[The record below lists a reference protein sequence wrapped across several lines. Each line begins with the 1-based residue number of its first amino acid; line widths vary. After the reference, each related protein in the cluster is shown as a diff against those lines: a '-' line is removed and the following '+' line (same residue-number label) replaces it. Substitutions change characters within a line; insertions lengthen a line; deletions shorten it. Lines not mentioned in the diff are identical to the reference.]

1 MPTVTVNGNTPYYC
15 TLRYSAGVPGALSIG
30 CDLGTPAEPPAPSL
44 VIGDVDLDGTVDVK
58 DATMLQDCLENP
70 ESFEKLTS
78 KQRKAA
84 DVNGDGVVDD
94 KDLTALRNF
103 LKLIT
108 INGPDVVCAQQ
119 DYEFT
124 VTPPAGVTLDPQFR
138 YNTDTSG
145 RSADLEIDD
154 DGVGHG
160 TVSVEWYDL
169 QTNCFT
175 LTAHGTGPN
184 GDTVRGT
191 KTVRVAPEHI
201 YVDGVCG
208 CGAVKTV
215 TVTVPFTITVKQGG
229 SAAPRKTVFELELV
243 DNQGKTLSF
252 DGVTVSGTMTT
263 TNGKGDYE
271 GNMTFT
277 GPSQQLRNMLG
288 EGAFVRQVNGGK
300 ANWTYDDTV
309 WGLWLFD
316 GAAYATADSAGFIV
330 LILPTTKND
339 AGDYYIDWD
348 SLDLEKDVLKQMTFT
363 NIYTRSTYRP
373 SGNGSNT
380 GTITSPQTGDNSNLA
395 VWFALLAVSAAGV
408 MGAGVYSKRRRS
420 SR

>member
-1 MPTVTVNGNTPYYC
+1 MKK
-15 TLRYSAGVPGALSIG
+15 RILSILL
-30 CDLGTPAEPPAPSL
+30 CLCMVLMLCPVSAFAEHI
-44 VIGDVDLDGTVDVK
+44 IGDVNLDGEVTVK
-58 DATMLQDCLENP
+58 DATMLQNYLEGL
-70 ESFEKLTS
+70 ESLSDEAL
-78 KQRKAA
+78 AVA
-84 DVNGDGVVDD
+84 DFNGDGVVDD
-94 KDLTALRNF
+94 EDLTALRSF
-103 LKLIT
+103 LNPVI
-108 INGPDVVCAQQ
+108 IDGPDVVCAQQ

-124 VTPPAGVTLDPQFR
+124 VKVANGVTLDPKFR
-138 YNTDTSG
+138 YDAGASG
-145 RSADLEIDD
+145 SERDLTIDD

-160 TVSVEWYDL
+160 VVSAEWYDL

-191 KTVRVAPEHI
+191 KTVRVSPEHL

-263 TNGKGDYE
+263 TNGKGDYD
-271 GNMTFT
+271 GILTIT
-277 GPSQQLRNMLG
+277 GPEQTLRQKLK
-288 EGAFVRQVNGGK
+288 EGVFVRQVNGGK

-316 GAAYATADSAGFIV
+316 GAA
-330 LILPTTKND
+330 
-339 AGDYYIDWD
+339 
-348 SLDLEKDVLKQMTFT
+348 
-363 NIYTRSTYRP
+363 
-373 SGNGSNT
+373 
-380 GTITSPQTGDNSNLA
+380 
-395 VWFALLAVSAAGV
+395 
-408 MGAGVYSKRRRS
+408 
-420 SR
+420 

>member
-1 MPTVTVNGNTPYYC
+1 MVLMLCPVT
-15 TLRYSAGVPGALSIG
+15 AF
-30 CDLGTPAEPPAPSL
+30 AEHI
-44 VIGDVDLDGTVDVK
+44 IGDVNLDGEVTVT
-58 DATMLQDCLENP
+58 DATMLQKYLEGQIDFNNVQ
-70 ESFEKLTS
+70 L
-78 KQRKAA
+78 AVA
-84 DVNGDGVVDD
+84 DYNGDGVVNY
-94 KDLTALRNF
+94 KDLIALRSDLN
-103 LKLIT
+103 LIT

-124 VTPPAGVTLDPQFR
+124 VTPPAGVTLDTQFG
-138 YNTDTSG
+138 YNTGSSSSEWDRT
-145 RSADLEIDD
+145 IDEN
-154 DGVGHG
+154 GVGHG
-160 TVSVEWYDL
+160 VVPKDWYNR
-169 QTNCFT
+169 QTNSFT
-175 LTAHGTGPN
+175 LTARGTDPSGN
-184 GDTVRGT
+184 TVTET
-191 KTVRVAPEHI
+191 KTVQVSPEHI
-201 YVDGVCG
+201 FVDGVCG
-208 CGAVKTV
+208 CGAVKNV
-215 TVTVPFTITVKQGG
+215 TVTAPFTITVDVRG
-229 SAAPRKTVFELELV
+229 SRERGETVFELELV

-277 GPSQQLRNMLG
+277 GPSQQLRKMLG

-408 MGAGVYSKRRRS
+408 IGAGVYSKRRRS

>member
-1 MPTVTVNGNTPYYC
+1 MVLMLCPV
-15 TLRYSAGVPGALSIG
+15 SAF
-30 CDLGTPAEPPAPSL
+30 AEHI
-44 VIGDVDLDGTVDVK
+44 IGDVNLDGEVTVK
-58 DATMLQDCLENP
+58 DATMLQNYLEGL
-70 ESFEKLTS
+70 ESLSDEAL
-78 KQRKAA
+78 AVA
-84 DVNGDGVVDD
+84 DFNGDGVVDD
-94 KDLTALRNF
+94 EDLTALRSF
-103 LKLIT
+103 LNPVI
-108 INGPDVVCAQQ
+108 IDGPDVVCAQQ

-124 VTPPAGVTLDPQFR
+124 VKVANGVTLDPKFR
-138 YNTDTSG
+138 YDAGASG
-145 RSADLEIDD
+145 SERDLTIDD

-160 TVSVEWYDL
+160 VVSAEWYDL

-191 KTVRVAPEHI
+191 KTVRVSPEHL

-208 CGAVKTV
+208 CGAVKNV
-215 TVTVPFTITVKQGG
+215 TVTAPFTITVDVRG
-229 SAAPRKTVFELELV
+229 SRERGETVFELELV
-243 DNQGKTLSF
+243 DKWGEKLSF
-252 DGVTVSGTMTT
+252 ADDVTVSGTMTT

-373 SGNGSNT
+373 SENGTNT